1 MTTMA
6 AQAPH
11 LLVGFAPA
19 RDFGVDVR
27 PVSFECRFVRL
38 RRHRRLRI
46 GGVRPRRCL
55 RGSAAGDERR
65 QRETNGLQHGTPN
78 AVDRTRER
86 AGTARFQRAAAWSA
100 VRAGAEAGRG
110 GRVQNPT
117 PVGRRTGC
125 DWNPGTETQHQC
137 SYRAQGRRSR
147 SRKHRRCRPRRHAA
161 GRHRMRRRRRH
172 GGGCRHARGPVL
184 RQQQRLHDAIHT
196 APSARRHSRAAAT
209 PRAARPAEQSGLCAS
224 REESYPSCPSF
235 PSATRQVR
243 ERPAHKALKRFAGP
257 SVTGHTFRQFVQF
270 IY

>member
-1 MTTMA
+1 MTNMA

-46 GGVRPRRCL
+46 GGVRSRRCL

-110 GRVQNPT
+110 GRVQNPI
-117 PVGRRTGC
+117 PVGRKTEC
-125 DWNPGTETQHQC
+125 DWNREPEMQRH
-137 SYRAQGRRSR
+137 SLYLAQDPRPHN
-147 SRKHRRCRPRRHAA
+147 KKRRCCRPKRHATD
-161 GRHRMRRRRRH
+161 RHRMRRRQRH

-196 APSARRHSRAAAT
+196 APSVRRHSRAAAA

-224 REESYPSCPSF
+224 LEQS
-235 PSATRQVR
+235 
-243 ERPAHKALKRFAGP
+243 
-257 SVTGHTFRQFVQF
+257 
-270 IY
+270 